1 MSHESCLGDMLRV
14 ADLFSHVISRTL
26 NEKLVAEISDDHVS
40 VAQLGAVRFIRLHCR
55 VRMGDL
61 ANGLMISYPSATNM
75 VNRLE
80 RQGLAMRGVNPSDH
94 REVEVS
100 LTPEGMDLADRI
112 DEERT
117 ARLETMVASMPQE
130 ARESLCQGL
139 YSFVASAVGGS
150 LAMAEDI
157 CLRCGTRAGSGCPV
171 ASLNPE
177 APCR

>member
-1 MSHESCLGDMLRV
+1 MSDIACLGDLLRV
-14 ADLFSHVISRTL
+14 ADLFSHIVSRTL
-26 NEKLVAEISDDHVS
+26 NERLVAEISDDHVS
-40 VAQLGAVRFIRLHCR
+40 VAQLGAVRFIRLHRR

-61 ANGLMISYPSATNM
+61 ANGLMITYPSATNM

-80 RQGLAMRGVNPSDH
+80 RQGLATRGVNPSDH

-100 LTPEGMDLADRI
+100 LTPEGMALADRI
-112 DEERT
+112 DEER
-117 ARLETMVASMPQE
+117 ASRLETMLGSMPE
-130 ARESLCQGL
+130 RARESLSDGL
-139 YSFVASAVGGS
+139 YSFVSAAVGGS
-150 LAMAEDI
+150 LALAEDI